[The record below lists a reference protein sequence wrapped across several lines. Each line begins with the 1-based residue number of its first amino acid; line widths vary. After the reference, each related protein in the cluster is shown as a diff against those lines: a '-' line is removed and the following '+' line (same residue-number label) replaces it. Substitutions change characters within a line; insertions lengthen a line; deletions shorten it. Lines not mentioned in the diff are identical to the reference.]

1 MSKTK
6 EINFTATNIMSTPA
20 GGSWISVTAD
30 ADPSEVL
37 QCFELGE
44 IKDEF
49 GADALL
55 HHIGIEQVRAWLEYN
70 E

>member
-1 MSKTK
+1 MKAK
-6 EINFTATNIMSTPA
+6 EITFTASSILSEPTSS
-20 GGSWISVTAD
+20 SWLRVTAD

-37 QCFELGE
+37 QCFELSE
-44 IKDEF
+44 IKNEF

-55 HHIGIEQVRAWLEYN
+55 EHIGIEQVRAWLEYN

>member
-1 MSKTK
+1 MKAK
-6 EINFTATNIMSTPA
+6 EITFTATSILSEPTNSNLVR
-20 GGSWISVTAD
+20 VTAD

-37 QCFELGE
+37 QCFELSE

-55 HHIGIEQVRAWLEYN
+55 EHIGIEQVRAWLEYN

>member
-1 MSKTK
+1 MKAK
-6 EINFTATNIMSTPA
+6 EITFTATSILSEPTNST
-20 GGSWISVTAD
+20 WVRVTAD

-37 QCFELGE
+37 QCFELSE
-44 IKDEF
+44 VTEEF

-55 HHIGIEQVRAWLEYN
+55 EHMGIAKVREWLEHN

>member
-6 EINFTATNIMSTPA
+6 EINFTATSIMSTPS
-20 GGSWISVTAD
+20 GGSWISIIAD
-30 ADPSEVL
+30 ADASEVL
-37 QCFELGE
+37 QCFELSE

-55 HHIGIEQVRAWLEYN
+55 DHIGIEQVRAWLECN

>member
-1 MSKTK
+1 MKAK
-6 EINFTATNIMSTPA
+6 EITFTATSILSEPTSSN
-20 GGSWISVTAD
+20 WVRVTAD

-37 QCFELGE
+37 QCFELSE

-55 HHIGIEQVRAWLEYN
+55 EHIGIEQVRAWLEYN
-70 E
+70 T